1 MCLLSKNKK
10 LQLKKLKKIKLNGN
24 VENVNSQKSI
34 LGYFFFLFNF
44 IELFKKIISLFI
56 FIRKIVYKL
65 ILLKTRKVVL
75 LVLLRAQQKKNLNT
89 DINEN

>member
-34 LGYFFFLFNF
+34 LGYFFFSFQF
-44 IELFKKIISLFI
+44 HRTI
-56 FIRKIVYKL
+56 
-65 ILLKTRKVVL
+65 
-75 LVLLRAQQKKNLNT
+75 
-89 DINEN
+89 